1 VRRRALRWLAASLLA
16 PALLAGCRSAPPG
29 EPTESAAEE
38 ADEEKKPEVVLRTE
52 VDDQRVGEEAA
63 EQVAAE
69 MGLLEDPELLD
80 YVNRVGQR
88 LALQAPSGRF
98 DYSFQIID
106 QDVPN
111 AFALPG
117 GFIYVSRGLLVLSN
131 SEAELANVLA
141 HEIVHVARRHASA
154 RQSAIPNLPGI
165 FQYGIMRQVA
175 AYGRNQERE
184 ADRLGQQLAGGTG
197 YDPDGMA
204 HFLKAL
210 EFTERL
216 RLGFSRE
223 PGYFDTHPTTSERVA
238 TAGAQARAITWRP
251 QPGIA
256 RDRGDYLSRLDGL
269 VVGIGGSEGVFQ
281 RDRFL
286 HPDLGFSM
294 RFPSTWDVINTRQ
307 AVGAVSPQRD
317 AQVYLEF
324 DSQGDDP
331 QKAAEDFL
339 AGTKAEGL
347 RVEDMQP
354 VLLGDLR
361 AFRVEGRASSPRSP
375 VTVHLTW
382 VAREGSVYR
391 LTGVAMGA
399 RNRLVG
405 VFNSVARSF
414 RPLTPKERESIH
426 ETRLRIVPA
435 RDGETLAELSERTG
449 NEWNIQQTA
458 VMNDVFANDRL
469 VADQLVKVAI
479 PQPYGRPPPDPR

>member
-1 VRRRALRWLAASLLA
+1 
-16 PALLAGCRSAPPG
+16 
-29 EPTESAAEE
+29 
-38 ADEEKKPEVVLRTE
+38 
-52 VDDQRVGEEAA
+52 
-63 EQVAAE
+63 
-69 MGLLEDPELLD
+69 
-80 YVNRVGQR
+80 
-88 LALQAPSGRF
+88 
-98 DYSFQIID
+98 
-106 QDVPN
+106 
-111 AFALPG
+111 
-117 GFIYVSRGLLVLSN
+117 
-131 SEAELANVLA
+131 
-141 HEIVHVARRHASA
+141 
-154 RQSAIPNLPGI
+154 
-165 FQYGIMRQVA
+165 
-175 AYGRNQERE
+175 
-184 ADRLGQQLAGGTG
+184 
-197 YDPDGMA
+197 MA

-294 RFPSTWDVINTRQ
+294 RFPSTWDVINTRR

-361 AFRVEGRASSPRSP
+361 AFRVEGRASSPRAP

-382 VAREGSVYR
+382 IAREGSVYR

-414 RPLTPKERESIH
+414 RPLTSKERASIH
-426 ETRLRIVPA
+426 ETRVRIVPA
-435 RDGETLAELSERTG
+435 RGGETLAELSDRTG